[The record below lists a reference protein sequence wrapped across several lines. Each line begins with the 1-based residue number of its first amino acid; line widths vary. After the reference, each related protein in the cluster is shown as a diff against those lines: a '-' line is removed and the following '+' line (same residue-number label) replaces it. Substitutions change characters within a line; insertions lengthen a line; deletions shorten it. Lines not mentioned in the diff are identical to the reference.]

1 MLDNKSNK
9 IVGVKQSVKLLKS
22 LQNYANLKI
31 YVAKDAEIGVIK
43 PLIEL
48 AKCKQLEVNY
58 VATMKELGQLCEIDV
73 GAAAALILE

>member
-22 LQNYANLKI
+22 LQNYANLRV
-31 YVAKDAEIGVIK
+31 YVASDAEIKIIK
-43 PLIEL
+43 PFVEL
-48 AKCKQLEVNY
+48 ARSKNLEVNY

-73 GAAAALILE
+73 GAAVALILE